1 MKHGT
6 KVFAFKKIL
15 ELILTLLIVTIIS
28 FILIRISPID
38 PAEAYARRSAF
49 AITEGTI
56 EKLREEMGLNQ
67 PFIVQYFDWV
77 KGAIKLDFGTSYV
90 NGRDVFTDV
99 SNGFFI
105 TASIVLI
112 ASFLQALGSLVVG
125 SICYLM
131 RNKWLSKLLD
141 LICIAGISIPAFFF
155 ASSFIDIFAVKFRWL
170 NVAGNEGFMR
180 FFPAALCLS
189 ISGIAFFGQLLSS
202 AIQRAMNE
210 DSAIYCRCR
219 GLSETRILVFHALS
233 KAVSSLI
240 PNFMQMMGLCMAGS
254 MIVERIFSL
263 PGLGYLIIDSVLYRD
278 SPVIHAT
285 ILVLAFSLVLF
296 NILADIFK
304 RAFDGHTNEVA
315 TR

>member
-1 MKHGT
+1 MKKGT
-6 KVFAFKKIL
+6 RVFIFKKIL

-38 PAEAYARRSAF
+38 PAEAYARRNAF

-56 EKLREEMGLNQ
+56 ENLREEMGLNK
-67 PFIVQYFDWV
+67 PLVVQYFNWI
-77 KGAIKLDFGTSYV
+77 KGTLHLDFGTSYV
-90 NGRDVFTDV
+90 NGRDVFLDV
-99 SNGFFI
+99 SNAFFI
-105 TASIVLI
+105 TANIVLI
-112 ASFLQALGSLVVG
+112 AALIQAVGTLLVG
-125 SICYLM
+125 SICYLL
-131 RNKWLSKLLD
+131 RNKWFSKLLD

-155 ASSFIDIFAVKFRWL
+155 ASTFIDVFAVEFRWL
-170 NVAGNEGFMR
+170 KVAGNEGFMR
-180 FFPAALCLS
+180 FFPAALCLA

-202 AIQRAMNE
+202 GIQRAMNE
-210 DSAIYCRCR
+210 DSAVYCRCR
-219 GLSETRILVFHALS
+219 GLTENRILIFHALP

-285 ILVLAFSLVLF
+285 ILILAFSLVAF
-296 NILADIFK
+296 NILSDLFK
-304 RAFDGHTNEVA
+304 RVFDGHINEVA
-315 TR
+315 IR